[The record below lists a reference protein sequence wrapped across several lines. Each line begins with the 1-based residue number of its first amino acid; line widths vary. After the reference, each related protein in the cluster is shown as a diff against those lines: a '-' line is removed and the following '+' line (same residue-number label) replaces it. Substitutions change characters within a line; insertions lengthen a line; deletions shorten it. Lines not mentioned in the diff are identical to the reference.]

1 MDIGEIY
8 VQELVR
14 TGELTV
20 GKIDGKKNP
29 ANVLT
34 KHIGSKELQDQLIN
48 LGMVNLDQ
56 HAELLA
62 ELDAA
67 QALHVASVLASEAT
81 SSNRISDVKKS
92 MHPWK
97 PRYATAISALQ

>member
-1 MDIGEIY
+1 MY

-20 GKIDGKKNP
+20 GKIDGKRNP

-34 KHIGSKELQDQLIN
+34 KHIGSKELEEQLIN

-56 HAELLA
+56 HADLMA

-67 QALHVASVLASEAT
+67 QALHVAPVLADTSGSNISNAT
-81 SSNRISDVKKS
+81 KTCTHGSQDMQQRSQRC
-92 MHPWK
+92 
-97 PRYATAISALQ
+97 R